1 MKGGGDMTNNCNC
14 PVAYNIFLG
23 FFLIFL
29 AIISFGKIWGVLM
42 PLWLSI
48 IILFLGV
55 LAIILNTLNRINE
68 KNEDLTIEEAN
79 RLHANEGF

>member
-1 MKGGGDMTNNCNC
+1 MPVSCNC
-14 PVAYNIFLG
+14 PVAYNIFIG

-29 AIISFGKIWGVLM
+29 GILGFFKIWDILI
-42 PLWLSI
+42 PTWLSMVN
-48 IILFLGV
+48 LFFGV

-68 KNEDLTIEEAN
+68 KSEDLTVEEAN